1 MSPQPEPV
9 AAPTAKK
16 AELRTQLQVAL
27 PIFGGQLAQ
36 SANGFVDTVMAG
48 RVSALDLAAVA
59 VGASIWVPVYLFM
72 TGLLMSAT
80 SVLSRNL
87 GAGNHHRITPVMQQ
101 VLSLGVISGLLAF
114 MLLRSTGPLLAWM
127 EVDAAMQPMV
137 RDYLSG
143 LSWGMP
149 AIAVVLGLRSY
160 SESMSHTRP
169 VLWISVIG
177 LLANIPVNYTL
188 IYGKLGFPALG
199 GVGCGWATAVVMWLM
214 CLLMLAY
221 VLLDKAYASH
231 RLQFFPW
238 SLEPP
243 TLAYLF
249 RLGLP
254 VGMVIFFEVSI
265 FSVIALIISQAGAEV
280 VAGHQLALNFTSLIF
295 MLPLSFALAAT
306 ARIAHARGREDMAG
320 LKLSVAVAFK
330 ITITIGISTALLLVL
345 FRRAIPHIYTDNP
358 AVIALASYLLL
369 FAALYQISDAI
380 QVTANGCLRGFE
392 DTKVPMLLG
401 LIAYWGVGFPLG
413 YVLAMTDWLRP
424 AMGPSG
430 FWLGLF
436 AGLTTA
442 ALLLGLRLRWRLR
455 HVRFAV
461 PEKNSGLS

>member
-1 MSPQPEPV
+1 MSLARRQ
-9 AAPTAKK
+9 
-16 AELRTQLQVAL
+16 ELQTQLKVAL

-59 VGASIWVPVYLFM
+59 VGASIWVPVFLFM

-87 GAGNHHRITPVMQQ
+87 GAGNHHRVTPLMHQ
-101 VLSLGVISGLLAF
+101 VLTLSFAVGAVAF
-114 MLLRSTGPLLAWM
+114 ILLRSTGPLLAWM
-127 EVDAAMQPMV
+127 DVDAAMQPMV
-137 RDYLSG
+137 RDYLKG

-160 SESMSHTRP
+160 SESMSHTKP
-169 VLWISVIG
+169 VFWISVIG

-214 CLLMLAY
+214 AILMLLY
-221 VLLDKAYASH
+221 VRFDKAYVNN
-231 RLQFFPW
+231 RLHFLPW
-238 SLEPP
+238 HWEPENIS
-243 TLAYLF
+243 YLLK
-249 RLGLP
+249 LGLP

-265 FSVIALIISQAGAEV
+265 FSVIALLISQSGAEV
-280 VAGHQLALNFTSLIF
+280 VAGHQLTLNFTSLIF

-306 ARIAHARGREDMAG
+306 ARIAHARGREDEQG
-320 LKLSVAVAFK
+320 LRLAVAVAFR
-330 ITITIGISTALLLVL
+330 ITLVIGISAALLLVV
-345 FRRAIPHIYTDNP
+345 FRNLIPHIYTDN
-358 AVIALASYLLL
+358 AKVIALASYLLW
-369 FAALYQISDAI
+369 FAALYQVSDAM

-392 DTKVPMLLG
+392 DTKVPMFLG
-401 LIAYWGVGFPLG
+401 MFAYWVVGFPMG
-413 YVLAMTDWLRP
+413 YCLAMTDLLVP

-442 ALLLGLRLRWRLR
+442 ACLLGLRLRWRLR
-455 HVRFAV
+455 QTRFVAD
-461 PEKNSGLS
+461 